1 MAAGFSVKDALNK
14 NSKAGIDESPR
25 ARFRTKDISIFK
37 MYRNDMNFYSVEQ
50 VEELAGDIL
59 MYGLKQNLE
68 LVYAPCEKGEYRIVA
83 GERRW
88 EALKYLV
95 SKGYKE
101 FELAT
106 SKLTTPQDNDEEQV
120 EIIIAN
126 AYRTKT
132 TSDMVEEETRLKA
145 SLERMKAAGKK
156 IKGYDLQSGRLRD
169 VISSMLHVS
178 KTKIAQIEAVNN
190 NLIPEWKEELKGER
204 LTFSAAYELSGMTAD
219 EQREALG
226 KFTETG
232 ELTHKD
238 VKDMKAEK
246 AAGQQVS
253 ESDTETEIGMNP
265 PEVRAGD
272 DYETPHP
279 EGITSI
285 CYSCTEYET
294 CNVKTGTCTS
304 CDQYK
309 NRTEAYKTDEQRYS
323 EEQDAI
329 DRETKKKLR
338 EMEQEEKMQNLP
350 SDTQETGQKVHQIRL
365 AKSYFDDVA
374 NGIKT
379 FELRKN
385 DRGYK
390 KGDILEMMEFADGKN
405 TGRTVRVLVT
415 YILEDYTGIED
426 GYCIMATTLL
436 NENGEPFERAD
447 LKQICANIEA
457 NGDGYIEGGDEY
469 IMIDKAV
476 EMVKSGGIE

>member
-1 MAAGFSVKDALNK
+1 
-14 NSKAGIDESPR
+14 
-25 ARFRTKDISIFK
+25 
-37 MYRNDMNFYSVEQ
+37 MNFYSVEQ

-132 TSDMVEEETRLKA
+132 TSDMIEEETRLKA

-279 EGITSI
+279 ENMRHATSRP
-285 CYSCTEYET
+285 EHAPHA
-294 CNVKTGTCTS
+294 TS
-304 CDQYK
+304 TRTVQRHTRPTSRDIQR
-309 NRTEAYKTDEQRYS
+309 NR
-323 EEQDAI
+323 
-329 DRETKKKLR
+329 
-338 EMEQEEKMQNLP
+338 MQ
-350 SDTQETGQKVHQIRL
+350 STVRQ
-365 AKSYFDDVA
+365 
-374 NGIKT
+374 
-379 FELRKN
+379 RKN
-385 DRGYK
+385 S
-390 KGDILEMMEFADGKN
+390 
-405 TGRTVRVLVT
+405 VRWSRRRR
-415 YILEDYTGIED
+415 
-426 GYCIMATTLL
+426 CR
-436 NENGEPFERAD
+436 NSRQQHRR
-447 LKQICANIEA
+447 K
-457 NGDGYIEGGDEY
+457 
-469 IMIDKAV
+469 
-476 EMVKSGGIE
+476 

>member
-106 SKLTTPQDNDEEQV
+106 SKLTTPQDDDEEQV

-132 TSDMVEEETRLKA
+132 VSDMIEEETRLKA

-156 IKGYDLQSGRLRD
+156 IKGYDLQSGRLRE
-169 VISSMLHVS
+169 VISSMLHMS
-178 KTKIAQIEAVNN
+178 KTKVAQIEAVNN

-204 LTFSAAYELSGMTAD
+204 LTFSAAYELSGMTED

-253 ESDTETEIGMNP
+253 ESDTEAEIGMNP
-265 PEVRAGD
+265 PETKAGD

-285 CYSCTEYET
+285 CYSCTEYLENYREMERYINEAVSET
-294 CNVKTGTCTS
+294 SQVPDIGKYNISAEKAFLQSVRECRAETVILFEHLKKALASLKEDAEAAGEGYKYDALEAVYIKGMSYEDIVRETGCGRNSPKKWCRVMIQRLSIKLFGAKAIENDKNGVKTG
-304 CDQYK
+304 
-309 NRTEAYKTDEQRYS
+309 
-323 EEQDAI
+323 
-329 DRETKKKLR
+329 
-338 EMEQEEKMQNLP
+338 
-350 SDTQETGQKVHQIRL
+350 
-365 AKSYFDDVA
+365 
-374 NGIKT
+374 
-379 FELRKN
+379 
-385 DRGYK
+385 
-390 KGDILEMMEFADGKN
+390 
-405 TGRTVRVLVT
+405 
-415 YILEDYTGIED
+415 
-426 GYCIMATTLL
+426 
-436 NENGEPFERAD
+436 
-447 LKQICANIEA
+447 
-457 NGDGYIEGGDEY
+457 
-469 IMIDKAV
+469 
-476 EMVKSGGIE
+476 